1 MKEDRIQVKVSA
13 VQMIPRGGSMLVKNV
28 PQGGSMLLKI
38 GWVNALEKSEA
49 QVGQCF

>member
-13 VQMIPRGGSMLVKNV
+13 VQMIPRGGSML
-28 PQGGSMLLKI
+28 LKM

-49 QVGQCF
+49 KVGQWF